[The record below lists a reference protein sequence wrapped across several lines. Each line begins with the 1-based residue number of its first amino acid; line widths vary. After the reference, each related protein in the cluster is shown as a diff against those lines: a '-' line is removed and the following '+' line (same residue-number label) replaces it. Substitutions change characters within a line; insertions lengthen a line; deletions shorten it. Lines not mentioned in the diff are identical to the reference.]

1 MTEIIKYQAYDGTI
15 FEDKNDC
22 LDYEDYAWDMFN
34 EIISKARF
42 NIGSSDKTIAF
53 DYGDL
58 NFRLQLLEDWYNS
71 DADEITITDD
81 ISDSAIAWLRNNLG
95 FSIPYLR
102 GFYKYD
108 FNDNK
113 WDIIPSHR

>member
-15 FEDKNDC
+15 FEDKNEC
-22 LDYEDYAWDMFN
+22 MDYEDYAWDMFN

-42 NIGSSDKTIAF
+42 NIGSSNKSVAF

-71 DADEITITDD
+71 DADELIITDD
-81 ISDSAIAWLRNNLG
+81 ISDSAIAWLYNNLG
-95 FSIPYLR
+95 FFLPSFP
-102 GFYKYD
+102 GFFKYNFD
-108 FNDNK
+108 DNK
-113 WDIIPSHR
+113 WYMI

>member
-1 MTEIIKYQAYDGTI
+1 MTEIIKYQAYDGTL

-22 LDYEDYAWDMFN
+22 MDYEDYAWDMFN
-34 EIISKARF
+34 EIITKARF

-113 WDIIPSHR
+113 WDIIPSHK

>member
-34 EIISKARF
+34 EIITKARF

>member
-34 EIISKARF
+34 EIITKARF

-108 FNDNK
+108 FDDNK

>member
-34 EIISKARF
+34 EIITKARF
-42 NIGSSDKTIAF
+42 NISSSDKTIAF

>member
-34 EIISKARF
+34 EIITKARF
-42 NIGSSDKTIAF
+42 YIDSSNICMKF

-58 NFRLQLLEDWYNS
+58 DFRLHMLERWHNS
-71 DADEITITDD
+71 YADEITIIND

-108 FNDNK
+108 FNDNR
-113 WDIIPSHR
+113 WYMI